1 MWKRCA
7 LLPVG
12 LWTTFVVRGNLGV
25 GCVETCWTSGLLY
38 FV

>member
-7 LLPVG
+7 LFPIG
-12 LWTTFVVRGNLGV
+12 LWTTIVMRGNLGV
-25 GCVETCWTSGLLY
+25 GCVETSWSSGLLY